1 MENILWLKKHSYYN
15 KRSNPNKQMDN
26 KDGKVKRIN
35 IFEKIIKRAIDIV
48 AGLVGF
54 ILLIPVTL
62 LIFVLRLC
70 IKKERGPVFYMQER
84 IGKNGKHFKL
94 IKFRTMI
101 VGADKILEQ
110 YLKDNPEAKKEF
122 DANQKL
128 RNDPRI
134 TKLGNFLR
142 KASIDEIPQFI
153 NVLVGQMSL
162 IGPRPIVDREVKL
175 FGESMPIVE
184 QVKPGITGY
193 WAVNGRSDTTYE
205 ERVAME
211 RYYVEHY
218 SLWLDLKI
226 FFKTIGTIFEGKG
239 AI

>member
-1 MENILWLKKHSYYN
+1 MEKKDTI
-15 KRSNPNKQMDN
+15 KK
-26 KDGKVKRIN
+26 IN
-35 IFEKIIKRAIDIV
+35 IFEKMIKRIIDII
-48 AGLVGF
+48 AGLIGIIF
-54 ILLIPVTL
+54 LIPVSL
-62 LIFVLRLC
+62 LIFIVRLC
-70 IKKERGPVFYMQER
+70 MKKERGSVFYTQER
-84 IGKNGKHFKL
+84 IGRNGKHFKL
-94 IKFRTMI
+94 FKYRTMI

-142 KASIDEIPQFI
+142 KTSIDELPQFL
-153 NVLVGQMSL
+153 NVLIGQMSL
-162 IGPRPIVDREVKL
+162 IGPRPIVDREIPL
-175 FGESMPIVE
+175 FGEAMPIVSL
-184 QVKPGITGY
+184 VKPGITGY

-218 SLWLDLKI
+218 SLWLDIKI
-226 FFKTIGTIFEGKG
+226 FFKTIKTIFEGKG